1 MEGRIRERRTQ
12 LLQFT
17 GLDWESPRWSSI
29 NTLIQQ
35 ISQTWRC
42 SFLNQGWRGRGHLIL
57 CGNMIQLQMNLMKF
71 SFSDAFSN
79 TDPNIDIWVCLCKK
93 WGIMCINKLLI
104 CWQLLQKRKSEHP
117 NCPFWGGFFQKWF
130 DKLILPQQLGAEC
143 SNAAYSGNC
152 GKGGDH
158 WLSKSTF
165 FSPKVLKSTRK
176 FFLNIRYWG
185 AGSRLWQKYR

>member
-1 MEGRIRERRTQ
+1 MIFYKCCDSPNLSDVA
-12 LLQFT
+12 LLLSETRLKGLCHFT
-17 GLDWESPRWSSI
+17 
-29 NTLIQQ
+29 
-35 ISQTWRC
+35 
-42 SFLNQGWRGRGHLIL
+42 L
-57 CGNMIQLQMNLMKF
+57 CGNMIQLQINLMKF

-93 WGIMCINKLLI
+93 WGIMRINKLLI

-117 NCPFWGGFFQKWF
+117 NCPFFGVSLKMVRYI
-130 DKLILPQQLGAEC
+130 LILPQQLGAEC
-143 SNAAYSGNC
+143 SNAAYSGKC

-165 FSPKVLKSTRK
+165 FSPKILKSPRK

-185 AGSRLWQKYR
+185 AGSRLWQEDR